1 MQFCIYSVHREI
13 YILSILREI
22 EIEKERKRRNKK
34 RERGGK
40 RSPGK
45 IGVGGFFFPLF
56 YADYNKGEW
65 GGVVRGGG
73 RCPGLSF
80 YPSFQD

>member
-22 EIEKERKRRNKK
+22 EKERKRRHKK

-40 RSPGK
+40 RSPEK
-45 IGVGGFFFPLF
+45 IGVGGFFSPCFMRIIIRGNGGGGGL
-56 YADYNKGEW
+56 KGE
-65 GGVVRGGG
+65 GVVARALFFN
-73 RCPGLSF
+73 PF
-80 YPSFQD
+80 